1 MPDWVIVDTD
11 VLIDAGRNIADAVT
25 CLEQVEHQATLAI
38 SAVSEMELVV
48 GCRNKAELR
57 ALDKFLS
64 RFRVVKLNE
73 ETCDIAVDL
82 LRRHRLS
89 HGLLIADALIAAAAV
104 SQGIPFVTKNERDY
118 RFIAGLRLLPYPQ
131 PFAA

>member
-1 MPDWVIVDTD
+1 
-11 VLIDAGRNIADAVT
+11 
-25 CLEQVEHQATLAI
+25 
-38 SAVSEMELVV
+38 MELIV

-64 RFRVVKLNE
+64 RFRVMKLNE
-73 ETCDIAVDL
+73 ETCDVAVDL
-82 LRRHRLS
+82 LRRYRLS
-89 HGLLIADALIAAAAV
+89 HGLLIADVLIAATAI